1 MAETVTMPKLG
12 FDMAEGTLVRWVKVE
27 GDKVNKGDVLAEI
40 ETDKAT
46 VEVESGFSGVVAK
59 ELVQPG
65 DIVPVGTAIAIIAE
79 PGEII
84 DQVANAQAGKES
96 TQEETGLKLSGDL
109 NPPAMGSDE
118 PTAADTPG
126 QASEAPSA
134 HQTDKEHG
142 QAANTPVS
150 VIPAAEN
157 SGTEEATE
165 GDGRVMASPL
175 ARKVASENGV
185 DLHRVKGTGPGGRIQ
200 RADVE
205 AALQAGPI
213 IPAPVSVTAPAVPTA
228 VPIPPASASPKTAP
242 VPLTLLSQ
250 GTIQAPQDQVI
261 KVNRLRSAIGRRM
274 VESKQQVPHF
284 YVTRAYKMEKVMELR
299 KQLNIYL
306 PDDQKLTVNDFVIK
320 AVALTLRQ
328 FSNLNATINGEEIT
342 RYGHVNIGVAVS
354 IEGGLLTITV
364 KDADQ
369 KTLRLISMEVR
380 EMAARVRAGKVR
392 TEDIE
397 GSTFSISN
405 LGMYD
410 VDEFIAII
418 NPPEAA
424 ILAIGSAQQVPVV
437 EDGQV
442 KVGVRMNATISA
454 DHRVTDGA
462 EAARFMQALAAYLE
476 DPLRLV
482 L

>member
-12 FDMAEGTLVRWVKVE
+12 FDMAEGTLVRWVKDE

-46 VEVESGFSGVVAK
+46 VEVESAFSGVMAK
-59 ELVQPG
+59 ELVREG

-79 PGEII
+79 PGEKI
-84 DQVANAQAGKES
+84 DLAVDVEPETESPQV
-96 TQEETGLKLSGDL
+96 ETGQKPLGDL
-109 NPPAMGSDE
+109 NVSAMDSDKTAPAKI
-118 PTAADTPG
+118 
-126 QASEAPSA
+126 PSQVSPA
-134 HQTDKEHG
+134 HATHQPAKERDPETI
-142 QAANTPVS
+142 TPVD
-150 VIPAAEN
+150 ATLLAETVR
-157 SGTEEATE
+157 TEEVSDD
-165 GDGRVMASPL
+165 DGRLKASPL
-175 ARKVASENGV
+175 ARKFASENRI
-185 DLHRVKGTGPGGRIQ
+185 DLHQVQGTGSGGRIV
-200 RADVE
+200 RSDVE
-205 AALQAGPI
+205 AALQTSEQPGFIA
-213 IPAPVSVTAPAVPTA
+213 PAPTSAAPAVPTLA
-228 VPIPPASASPKTAP
+228 PIGLPPIQ
-242 VPLTLLSQ
+242 Q
-250 GTIQAPQDQVI
+250 GAFQAPQDQSI
-261 KVNRLRSAIGRRM
+261 KVNRLRTAIGRRM
-274 VESKQQVPHF
+274 TASKQQVPHF
-284 YVTRAYKMEKVMELR
+284 YVTRAYKMEKVMNLR
-299 KQLNIYL
+299 KQINIYL
-306 PDDQKLTVNDFVIK
+306 PDDQTLTVNDFVVK

-328 FSNLNATINGEEIT
+328 FSNLNATIKGDEIT
-342 RYGHVNIGVAVS
+342 RYGHVNIGIAVS

-369 KTLRLISMEVR
+369 KPLRLISTEVR
-380 EMAARVRAGKVR
+380 EMAARVRAGKAR

-424 ILAIGSAQQVPVV
+424 ILAIGSAKQVPVV

-442 KVGVRMNATISA
+442 KAGLRMNATISA

-462 EAARFMQALAAYLE
+462 EAARFMQALAGYLE
-476 DPLRLV
+476 NPMQLV

>member
-12 FDMAEGTLVRWVKVE
+12 FDMAEGTLVRWVKAE

-65 DIVPVGTAIAIIAE
+65 DIVPVGSAIAIIAE
-79 PGEII
+79 PGEKV
-84 DQVANAQAGKES
+84 DQVASGEEEEKPPQAERGIN
-96 TQEETGLKLSGDL
+96 QAGDL
-109 NPPAMGSDE
+109 NPPTIDGDKLAVAE
-118 PTAADTPG
+118 IPG
-126 QASEAPSA
+126 QASVTPAVQ
-134 HQTDKEHG
+134 QTDKERD
-142 QAANTPVS
+142 QAANTPVA
-150 VIPAAEN
+150 VIPTAETA
-157 SGTEEATE
+157 GTENVIE
-165 GDGRVMASPL
+165 GDGRVKASPL
-175 ARKVASENGV
+175 ARKLASENGI
-185 DLHRVKGTGPGGRIQ
+185 DLHRVIGTGPGGRIQ
-200 RADVE
+200 RTDVE
-205 AALQAGPI
+205 AALQAGSI
-213 IPAPVSVTAPAVPTA
+213 MPAPASVTGTAVPTA
-228 VPIPPASASPKTAP
+228 VPTSSASVAPKTVL
-242 VPLTLLSQ
+242 VPLAPISQ
-250 GTIQAPQDQVI
+250 GAFQAPQDQVI
-261 KVNRLRSAIGRRM
+261 KVNRLRNAIGRRM

-284 YVTRAYKMEKVMELR
+284 YVTRTYKMEKVMDLR

-306 PDDQKLTVNDFVIK
+306 TDDQKLTVNDFVIK
-320 AVALTLRQ
+320 AVALALRQ
-328 FSNLNATINGEEIT
+328 FSNLNATIKGDEIT

-369 KTLRLISMEVR
+369 KPLRLISMEVR

-424 ILAIGSAQQVPVV
+424 ILAIGSAKQVPVV

-442 KVGVRMNATISA
+442 KAGLRMNATISA

-462 EAARFMQALAAYLE
+462 EAAQFLQALAGYLE
-476 DPLRLV
+476 DPMRLV